1 MLLTTI
7 VFQKSISTNLRS
19 GLLFENV
26 EVLAKTESIGNSTIK
41 GDCFSSVVVIVEC
54 SVYCNNCKT
63 VWYPSPRA
71 PKLLKM
77 SLELVNVEI
86 FRSYNKLQGLNIQS
100 LKINC
105 NI

>member
-41 GDCFSSVVVIVEC
+41 GDCFSSVVIIVEC

-63 VWYPSPRA
+63 VWYPSPRE
-71 PKLLKM
+71 PKAVA
-77 SLELVNVEI
+77 ENVIGACECGNTS
-86 FRSYNKLQGLNIQS
+86 FL
-100 LKINC
+100 
-105 NI
+105 